1 MKTFTDLLLTTKINT
16 VMNELVYVATIVL
29 IILWAIGFM
38 AIKIYAVT
46 AILLMIAIIALLARI
61 ILSKTML
68 R

>member
-1 MKTFTDLLLTTKINT
+1 
-16 VMNELVYVATIVL
+16 MNELGYTATIVL

-38 AIKIYAVT
+38 AIKIYAIT
-46 AILLMIAIIALLARI
+46 AILLVIAVIALLMKI